1 MVSVDILPV
10 CVKYTPKF
18 ELNTWT
24 AVSSAIEEAVKMQTR
39 IEVGRLQI
47 VLSPEL
53 QLPKSRMTKTAIN
66 AVLQ

>member
-18 ELNTWT
+18 GLNTWT

-53 QLPKSRMTKTAIN
+53 QLPKFRMTKTAIN